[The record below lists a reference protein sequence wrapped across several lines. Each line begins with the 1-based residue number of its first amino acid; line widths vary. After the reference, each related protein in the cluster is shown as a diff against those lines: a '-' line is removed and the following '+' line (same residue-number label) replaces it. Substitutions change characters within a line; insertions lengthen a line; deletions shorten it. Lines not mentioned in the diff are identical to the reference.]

1 MAALVVLALP
11 IFWLTNLETTD
22 SYIEPS
28 PTQANVVASNVE
40 LPSDETKSET
50 IEPLLILQSTQTP
63 QYPDQ
68 ANLAQTLEGTEIDGA
83 LKTDATGQLILDQEV
98 RDFFD
103 YFLSTA
109 DEIGPEASIAEIRRY
124 VSQYLPEPGR
134 TQAQEL
140 FTSYLKYKRF
150 ELNIEQTPI
159 SQDQLSDVDTLSIL
173 KSSFDR
179 MKAER
184 RNLFTSE
191 QHQALFGLEEN
202 YQDYTLASLEILAD
216 QHTNDAQ
223 KRASI
228 EELQAQLPLELQH
241 SQQVGNEQKESSAR
255 LSQLAQTHPDDSD
268 YHNALIAEGISED
281 KSAEM
286 VAYRQSQRQFDKDY
300 QAYHKAASKLD
311 PESASYAADK
321 EALINSW
328 FATPELRTQ
337 AKLSDLKNAN

>member
-11 IFWLTNLETTD
+11 IFWL
-22 SYIEPS
+22 
-28 PTQANVVASNVE
+28 ANQ
-40 LPSDETKSET
+40 ET
-50 IEPLLILQSTQTP
+50 IGTHFEESTPKADEVVSRVDLSGNEIKPKTDEPPLVLQSTETP
-63 QYPDQ
+63 QFPDQ

-124 VSQYLPEPGR
+124 ISQYLPEPGR

-179 MKAER
+179 MKTER

-191 QHQALFGLEEN
+191 QHQALFGLEES

-216 QHTNDAQ
+216 QNTTDAQ

-255 LSQLAQTHPDDSD
+255 LSQLAQNHPDDSD
-268 YHNALIAEGISED
+268 YHSALIAEGISED

-300 QAYHKAASKLD
+300 EAYQKAASKLD

>member
-11 IFWLTNLETTD
+11 IFWLINQETTN
-22 SYIEPS
+22 SHIEQS
-28 PTQANVVASNVE
+28 TTKANLVASNVE
-40 LPSDETKSET
+40 LPGDETKSEASA
-50 IEPLLILQSTQTP
+50 PLLALQSTQTP

-68 ANLAQTLEGTEIDGA
+68 ANLAQTLQGTEIDGA
-83 LKTDATGQLILDQEV
+83 LKTDAAGQLILDQEV

-124 VSQYLPEPGR
+124 ISQYLPEPGR

-150 ELNIEQTPI
+150 ELSIEQTPI
-159 SQDQLSDVDTLSIL
+159 SQNQLSDVDTLSIL

-179 MKAER
+179 MKDER
-184 RNLFTSE
+184 RNLFTQE
-191 QHQALFGLEEN
+191 QHQALFGLEES

-216 QHTNDAQ
+216 QNTTDAQ

-228 EELQAQLPLELQH
+228 EELQTQLPVELQH
-241 SQQVGNEQKESSAR
+241 SQQVGNQQKESSIR
-255 LSQLAQTHPDDSD
+255 MSELAQNHQDDSD
-268 YHNALIAEGISED
+268 YHSALIAEGISED

-300 QAYHKAASKLD
+300 QAYQEAVSNLD
-311 PESASYAADK
+311 PESASYAADR

-337 AKLSDLKNAN
+337 AKLSDLNSDN